1 VTDRAETTFALTS
14 MRIGRTDLGS
24 GTASVDE
31 DALFLL
37 VSASEDDRPVRVSLH
52 LVDAIEL
59 SGGTVTIATRDG
71 IHVGLTT
78 AAAAELRA
86 EIMGRCQAIPELT
99 RALRAFGSRRGHR
112 GVRDS
117 ASHEQQ
123 RFFGPLLDA
132 RRVAMSAALPSD
144 AMAAFDATVL
154 ELAIANA
161 LTAFATER
169 HGQNGPA
176 RRALEA
182 ELVDLTE
189 PLRDSLDALRLTAV
203 DAGSDMD
210 NLGLWRAWSE
220 QLRAAFE
227 TADRVWLSLDAALDA
242 ALDASPSRT

>member
-1 VTDRAETTFALTS
+1 

-31 DALFLL
+31 DALFLA
-37 VSASEDDRPVRVSLH
+37 VTDSEDDRPVRVALH

-59 SGGTVTIATRDG
+59 AGGTIAIATRDG
-71 IHVGLTT
+71 IHVELAT
-78 AAAAELRA
+78 ASAAELR
-86 EIMGRCQAIPELT
+86 EEMMSRCQAIPELT

-117 ASHEQQ
+117 APHEQQ

-132 RRVAMSAALPSD
+132 RRVAMAAASPSG
-144 AMAAFDATVL
+144 AMAAFDAAVL
-154 ELAIANA
+154 DRAIANA

-169 HGQNGPA
+169 HGENGPA

-182 ELVDLTE
+182 ELVDLAE
-189 PLRDSLDALRLTAV
+189 PLRDYLDALRLTAL
-203 DAGSDMD
+203 DAASDID
-210 NLGLWRAWSE
+210 NLRLWRAWAD
-220 QLRAAFE
+220 QLRLAFE

-242 ALDASPSRT
+242 PAART